1 MGFPSN
7 MFPIQSAYLSL
18 KQGLDRFWGLGIF
31 VENTMYKTAIGN
43 MLQKFKSNEIALRN
57 TSLIRKIFHLMQ
69 CQKMS
74 FVHCLWKE
82 SKWLLLSI
90 LRQKSR
96 IVEIRVTIIHLS
108 IKQWPK
114 KKKKAKQTY
123 WLHWALICRSGLNCP
138 DGRIELNIRRKTLM
152 FLDNIA
158 WMVLKCDYVNRRTP
172 LSQSALPL
180 LSSSLIQPDIWQLAD
195 TSSQETEP
203 DIWFE

>member
-1 MGFPSN
+1 M
-7 MFPIQSAYLSL
+7 
-18 KQGLDRFWGLGIF
+18 
-31 VENTMYKTAIGN
+31 T
-43 MLQKFKSNEIALRN
+43 
-57 TSLIRKIFHLMQ
+57 
-69 CQKMS
+69 
-74 FVHCLWKE
+74 
-82 SKWLLLSI
+82 
-90 LRQKSR
+90 
-96 IVEIRVTIIHLS
+96 
-108 IKQWPK
+108 K

-152 FLDNIA
+152 LLDNIA

-203 DIWFE
+203 DIWFEQSPRNCLTLMPMTNLFAFSISWIMWECLLKTVGTLDGLSGSEWRESRVLFFLTGV